1 MNPHWI
7 FLVAIIL
14 AACAAPAALPR
25 TGATEAPAAPAV
37 STASPAPAPATP
49 PPTNAGRSVSLW
61 APYASR
67 LEMATIEANADLI
80 DELNFVWYELVGS
93 GRIRGGIGARQAM
106 EAARRLGIHVV
117 PSIANSGF
125 NRDFVIEAIG
135 TAEARTAHVADLAAL
150 VVDNGFDGIDIDYE
164 SLYAEDRDLF
174 SLFIEELAVALH
186 AENKLLSIA
195 VHAKSSEP
203 GSWSGPQA
211 QDWQRLGAAVDF
223 FKIMTYDF
231 HYSTSEPG
239 PIAPLAWVDEVLDF
253 AATVVPPE
261 KTYMGLHF
269 YGYDWVGA
277 QATSLE
283 HVGVRKLLAAHSP
296 ELRRDA
302 SSGEAW
308 FTYDDDRR
316 TVYYADAQMVATRLA
331 ALAQDHP
338 DVAGI
343 AVWRIGG
350 EDPAIWGEIRGWASG
365 E

>member
-1 MNPHWI
+1 MNLHWI
-7 FLVAIIL
+7 MLIAITL
-14 AACAAPAALPR
+14 AACTAPAALPR
-25 TGATEAPAAPAV
+25 TEVTETPASPIAATAIPAAAPAAPLA
-37 STASPAPAPATP
+37 A
-49 PPTNAGRSVSLW
+49 NAGRSVTLW
-61 APYASR
+61 APYASSV
-67 LEMATIEANADLI
+67 EIATIEANAGLV
-80 DELNFVWYELVGS
+80 DELNFVWYELVGG

-106 EAARRLGIHVV
+106 EAARRLGIRVL

-125 NRDFVIEAIG
+125 NRDFVIAAIG
-135 TAEARTAHVADLAAL
+135 TDEARSAHVADLVAL
-150 VVDNGFDGIDIDYE
+150 VVDNGFEGIDIDYE
-164 SLYAEDRDLF
+164 SLYAEDRELF
-174 SLFIEELAVALH
+174 SLFIEELGAALH

-211 QDWQRLGAAVDF
+211 QDWARLGAAVDF

-239 PIAPLAWVDEVLDF
+239 AIAPLAWVDEVLDF
-253 AATVVPPE
+253 AATVVSPE

-283 HVGVRKLLAAHSP
+283 HVGVRKLIAAHSP
-296 ELRRDA
+296 ELRRDED
-302 SSGEAW
+302 SGETW
-308 FTYDDDRR
+308 FTYDDGRR
-316 TVYYADAQMVATRLA
+316 TVYFADAQMVATRLA

-338 DVAGI
+338 AVAGI

-350 EDPAIWGEIRGWASG
+350 EDPEIWAEIRGWAG
-365 E
+365 EE